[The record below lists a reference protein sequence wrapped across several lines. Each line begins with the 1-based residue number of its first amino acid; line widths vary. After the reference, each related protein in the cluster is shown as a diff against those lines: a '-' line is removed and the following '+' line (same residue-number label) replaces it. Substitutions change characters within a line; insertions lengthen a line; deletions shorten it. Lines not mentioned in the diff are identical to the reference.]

1 MSLPTTETA
10 QIAVIG
16 LGYVGLP
23 LALALSRH
31 FPTLGFDIDKGRIAE
46 LRRGVDRTGEVD
58 PAVLRAGLLSLAD
71 DPATLA
77 GRNVFIIAA
86 PTPVDDDNKPDMSA
100 LLAACRT
107 VGAHLGKGGVVVS
120 ESTVYPG
127 VTEDVC
133 GPVIAAAS
141 GLKSGHDFFLGYS
154 PERINPGDREHT
166 VERIRKVVAGQT
178 PDVATLLA
186 SLYGAITSGGVY
198 VARNIRTAEAAKAI
212 ENAQR
217 DINIAFINE
226 VAQIARRLGL
236 SIHDVLETAGTKWNF
251 LPFQPGLV
259 GGHCIGV
266 DPYYLAHCAQA
277 LGHEPEIILAG
288 RRINDGMADF
298 IAGCVDEEI
307 RREDGAK
314 DARIL
319 LLGLTFKEDV
329 PDLRSSKSVDLIHGL
344 VKRGHKVDVHDPMA
358 DADEARRHYG
368 VELLTGLERA
378 TGYDAIVGAVGHR
391 SYRDFTAA
399 TFERLVRPSGL
410 IADIKGIWGKTKL
423 PAGRRRWQL

>member
-1 MSLPTTETA
+1 MALPTTETA
-10 QIAVIG
+10 RIAVIG

-31 FPTLGFDIDKGRIAE
+31 FPTLGFDIDKARIAE
-46 LRRGVDRTGEVD
+46 LRRGIDRTGEVE
-58 PAVLRAGLLSLAD
+58 PAILRGGLLSLTD
-71 DPATLA
+71 EPAGLA

-86 PTPVDDDNKPDMSA
+86 PTPVDANNKPDLSA

-107 VGAHLGKGGVVVS
+107 LGSHLGKDSVVVS

-133 GPVIAAAS
+133 GPVLEAAS
-141 GLKSGHDFFLGYS
+141 GQKAGQDFYLGYS
-154 PERINPGDREHT
+154 PERINPGDKEHT

-178 PDVATLLA
+178 PEVAQLLA
-186 SLYGAITSGGVY
+186 SLYGAVTSGGVY

-307 RREDGAK
+307 RRDGGNIG
-314 DARIL
+314 ARIL

-329 PDLRSSKSVDLIHGL
+329 PDLRSSKSVDLIRSL
-344 VKRGHKVDVHDPMA
+344 AKRSYNVDVHDPMA
-358 DADEARRHYG
+358 DADEARRFYG
-368 VELLTGLERA
+368 VELLTGLENA
-378 TGYDAIVGAVGHR
+378 TGYDAVVGAVGHR
-391 SYRDFTAA
+391 SYRNFTAA
-399 TFERLVRPSGL
+399 TFERLLRPGGL
-410 IADIKGIWGKTKL
+410 IADIKGIWRTTTL
-423 PAGRRRWQL
+423 PEGRRRWQL